1 MNKEIA
7 QELIDLYKRSIDDNK
22 EDFITI
28 MTILNKL
35 CSYLLYKNV
44 LTKEEVENILKIEKL
59 EEKQNEWRNNN

>member
-7 QELIDLYKRSIDDNK
+7 QELINLYKRCVNDNK

-44 LTKEEVENILKIEKL
+44 LTKEDVENILKIEKL
-59 EEKQNEWRNNN
+59 EEK

>member
-7 QELIDLYKRSIDDNK
+7 QELINLYKRCVNDNK